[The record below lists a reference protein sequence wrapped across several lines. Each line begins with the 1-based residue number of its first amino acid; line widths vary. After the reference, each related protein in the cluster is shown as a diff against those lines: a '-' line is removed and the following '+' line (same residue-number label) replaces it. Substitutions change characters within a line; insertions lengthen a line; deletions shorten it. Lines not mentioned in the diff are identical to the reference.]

1 MSTTEEFVDE
11 GDVLAALG
19 RAWGLVLFL
28 GIMTLLLGVAFV
40 AWPHATLA
48 VVAYLFG
55 FYLLVSGI
63 FNIVRA
69 FSAEHDRALLII
81 TGALSIILAIWC
93 FKSLANSA
101 QLLALFIGFA
111 WMFRGL
117 IELTVGFKAKG
128 VDGRGWLITGGILMI
143 IGALVI
149 FFYPQESLSTIIW
162 ITGIM
167 LIILG
172 ISEIVG
178 AFQMKGLTKS

>member
-11 GDVLAALG
+11 GDTLAALG

-69 FSAEHDRALLII
+69 FSEIGRAH
-81 TGALSIILAIWC
+81 
-93 FKSLANSA
+93 
-101 QLLALFIGFA
+101 
-111 WMFRGL
+111 
-117 IELTVGFKAKG
+117 V
-128 VDGRGWLITGGILMI
+128 
-143 IGALVI
+143 
-149 FFYPQESLSTIIW
+149 
-162 ITGIM
+162 
-167 LIILG
+167 
-172 ISEIVG
+172 
-178 AFQMKGLTKS
+178 